1 MVVTLLILSCEH
13 LSSSCVDM
21 YVHHSQLAKANIHML
36 AWSVSDEGDE
46 MMEII

>member
-1 MVVTLLILSCEH
+1 MVVILLIFSCKH
-13 LSSSCVDM
+13 LFSSRVDM

-36 AWSVSDEGDE
+36 AWRVTDKGDE